1 MLQQTRIKVGS
12 RFEQIIE
19 NETMLLQDSTGDICS
34 LESIHSPSVS
44 LVLEATP
51 CYHHLLYF
59 CEVSPI
65 PQKGFVGD
73 PRRS

>member
-44 LVLEATP
+44 LIIEA
-51 CYHHLLYF
+51 HLFHLLDF
-59 CEVSPI
+59 
-65 PQKGFVGD
+65 
-73 PRRS
+73 R